1 MDEQLAENVAAVKQ
15 QIAEAAKRSGRDAS
29 DVCLVGVTKYV
40 DVSTTRALVS
50 AGCET
55 LGENRPQVLWEKS
68 NAMDDLDVRWH
79 MIGHLQRNKVKRTVE
94 SADLIHSC
102 DSLRL
107 LKSIH
112 EAGLQ
117 SGKLVDVLL
126 EVNVSG
132 ESAKHGF
139 SPDEMPSV
147 IDAVQPLEGLKVKG
161 LMCMA
166 GLGSGQPDVR
176 REFDLL
182 RELLES
188 NRASAPPN
196 VELRELS
203 MGMSRDFEV
212 AIEAGATLVRVG
224 SSLFRGL
231 R

>member
-1 MDEQLAENVAAVKQ
+1 MDEQLAENVATVQ
-15 QIAEAAKRSGRDAS
+15 YQIAEAAKRSGRDVS

-40 DVSTTRALVS
+40 DVATTRALVS

-55 LGENRPQVLWEKS
+55 LGENRPQVLWDKT
-68 NAMDDLDVRWH
+68 NAMQDLDVRWH

-94 SADLIHSC
+94 STALIHSC

-107 LKSIH
+107 LKSVH

-117 SGKLVDVLL
+117 LEKRVDVLL

-132 ESAKHGF
+132 EAAKHGF
-139 SPDEMPSV
+139 SPDEIESV
-147 IDAVQPLEGLKVKG
+147 IEAVEPFGGLRVTG

-166 GLGSGQPDVR
+166 GLGSGQQDVR
-176 REFDLL
+176 REFDSL
-182 RELLES
+182 RELRDS

-224 SSLFRGL
+224 SSLFQGL

>member
-1 MDEQLAENVAAVKQ
+1 MEEQLVENVAAVQQ
-15 QIAEAAKRSGRDAS
+15 QIAEAAKRSGRNAS

-40 DVSTTRALVS
+40 DVATTRALVA
-50 AGCET
+50 AGCRT

-68 NAMDDLDVRWH
+68 SEMQDLDVRWH

-94 SADLIHSC
+94 STALIHSC

-107 LKSIH
+107 LKSIQ

-132 ESAKHGF
+132 EVAKHGF
-139 SPDEMPSV
+139 SPDEMASV
-147 IDAVQPLEGLKVKG
+147 IEAIEPLNSLRVTG

-166 GLGSGQPDVR
+166 GLGSGQQDVR

-182 RELLES
+182 RELRES
-188 NRASAPPN
+188 NREDAPPN

>member
-1 MDEQLAENVAAVKQ
+1 MDEQLAENVATVQ
-15 QIAEAAKRSGRDAS
+15 HQIAEAAKRSGRDVS

-40 DVSTTRALVS
+40 DVATTRALVS
-50 AGCET
+50 AGCKT
-55 LGENRPQVLWEKS
+55 LGENRPQVLWEKT
-68 NAMDDLDVRWH
+68 NAMQDLDVRWH

-94 SADLIHSC
+94 STALIHSC

-107 LKSIH
+107 LKSVH

-117 SGKLVDVLL
+117 LEKRVDVLL

-132 ESAKHGF
+132 EAAKHGF
-139 SPDEMPSV
+139 SPDEIESV
-147 IDAVQPLEGLKVKG
+147 IEAVEPMESLRVTG

-166 GLGSGQPDVR
+166 GLGSGQQDVR
-176 REFDLL
+176 REFDSL
-182 RELLES
+182 RELRES

-224 SSLFRGL
+224 SSLFQGL

>member
-1 MDEQLAENVAAVKQ
+1 MDEQLAENVATVQ
-15 QIAEAAKRSGRDAS
+15 HQIAEAAKRSGRDVS

-40 DVSTTRALVS
+40 DVETTRALVS

-55 LGENRPQVLWEKS
+55 LGENRPQVLWEKT
-68 NAMDDLDVRWH
+68 NAMQDLDVRWH

-94 SADLIHSC
+94 STALIHSC

-117 SGKLVDVLL
+117 LEKRVDVLL

-132 ESAKHGF
+132 EAAKYGF
-139 SPDEMPSV
+139 SPDEIESV
-147 IDAVQPLEGLKVKG
+147 IEAVEPFSGLRVTG

-166 GLGSGQPDVR
+166 GLGSDEQDVR

-182 RELLES
+182 RRLRES
-188 NRASAPPN
+188 NRAN
-196 VELRELS
+196 VPKNVDLRELS

>member
-1 MDEQLAENVAAVKQ
+1 MDEQLAENVATVQ
-15 QIAEAAKRSGRDAS
+15 HQIAEAAKRSGRDVS

-40 DVSTTRALVS
+40 DVATTRGLVS

-55 LGENRPQVLWEKS
+55 LGENRPQVLWEKT
-68 NAMDDLDVRWH
+68 NAMQDLDVRWH

-94 SADLIHSC
+94 STALIHSC

-117 SGKLVDVLL
+117 LEKRVDVLL

-132 ESAKHGF
+132 EAAKHGF
-139 SPDEMPSV
+139 SPDEIESV
-147 IDAVQPLEGLKVKG
+147 IEAVEPFGGLRVTG

-166 GLGSGQPDVR
+166 GLGSGQQDVR
-176 REFDLL
+176 REFDSL
-182 RELLES
+182 RELRDS